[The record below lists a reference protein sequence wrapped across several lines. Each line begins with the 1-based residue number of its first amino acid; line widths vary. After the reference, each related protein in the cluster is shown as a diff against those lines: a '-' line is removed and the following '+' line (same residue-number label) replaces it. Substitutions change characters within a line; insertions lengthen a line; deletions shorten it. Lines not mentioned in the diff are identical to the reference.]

1 MVGQVIATVINP
13 RRWGL
18 YASSRQCI
26 VVLDFDTIEAADQ
39 FRADP
44 NAAIHIHRHDRTRR

>member
-1 MVGQVIATVINP
+1 MYKHVSVDVVDP

-26 VVLDFDTIEAADQ
+26 VVLTFPTADDADRFRNEPTAPIHIEAKKL
-39 FRADP
+39 
-44 NAAIHIHRHDRTRR
+44 

>member
-1 MVGQVIATVINP
+1 MPGHAFVDVIDP

-26 VVLDFDTIEAADQ
+26 VVLTFDTIEAADQ

-44 NAAIHIHRHDRTRR
+44 TAPIHIEDRP